1 MNIRFAAHLFLL
13 ITSSLTAQI
22 ACAQEDPW
30 NLSFEQ
36 YNHRQQQFTPWYK
49 TSYYK
54 KQHRIAPDSIIR
66 QHGRYAVRIQYAP
79 DAADRS
85 DGQFVNV
92 ISLDVPCKKLRVT
105 FYAKIEGQTPG
116 GVGVLLSQDKGEK
129 NTVSDMISIRDTAWT
144 LYSHEL
150 DMSKFSFPLDH
161 IRITTGYS
169 GEESLW
175 LDNFTILADGK
186 PLQETAS
193 FCKPVNETIQPLTQ
207 DQITRLAL
215 LGQTW
220 GFLKYYHPEV
230 AKGSFNWDME
240 LFRMIPLAKNVA
252 NDAAFSDSLLHWIN
266 ALGEVKACR
275 NCSAEIPQDVLI
287 YNIDLAWMQNQHLSA
302 ALQEK
307 LQFLLAN
314 RHKGQGH
321 YVKYDRAANALFQ
334 NEPEYKWRN
343 SDYPNENF
351 RLLSLFRYWNMIHYF
366 YPYKN
371 IIGKNWNDVLYTFIP
386 RMAEAKDSL
395 AYNTSLVQLVTSV
408 NDSHA
413 NSYNRIVA
421 KQFELHLPVT
431 TYIYNDELVVTGPYN
446 DSLAALAGLQKGD
459 VIEKVGGRNVKELI
473 EERKILM
480 AASNYPTTL
489 RRLSYQNA
497 IAGGREPQVTLTVR
511 RNGQSFTRQVQRY
524 TYDALNYQYKRD
536 STYWKILPGN
546 IGYVNMGLIE
556 KKHVDSMMQA
566 LKDTRS
572 IIFDTRNY
580 PQGTVQQIAEY
591 LHTTHVPFAKFT
603 SPDFDYPGAF
613 RWSKEISQCGRW
625 DKKSNKF
632 VYTGKIVV
640 LVNESTQSHAEWSTM
655 AFQTVPGSYTIGSQT
670 SGADGNSSLLYLPG
684 GHATYM
690 TGLGVFYPD
699 NTPTQQ
705 VGVRVDKTVRRTA
718 AGIAAGR
725 DEVLE
730 AAVEYINGKHS

>member
-1 MNIRFAAHLFLL
+1 MNIRFATNLFLL
-13 ITSSLTAQI
+13 ITSLLIVQT

-49 TSYYK
+49 TWYHT
-54 KQHRIAPDSIIR
+54 KQHRIAPDSISR

-79 DAADRS
+79 NASDKS
-85 DGQFVNV
+85 DGQFVN
-92 ISLDVPCKKLRVT
+92 IIPLDVLCKKLRVT
-105 FYAKIEGQTPG
+105 FYAKVVGQTSG

-129 NTVSDMISIRDTAWT
+129 NILSDMITIRDTAWT

-161 IRITTGYS
+161 IRITTGY
-169 GEESLW
+169 GGKESLW

-186 PLQETAS
+186 PLQETTS
-193 FCKPVNETIQPLTQ
+193 FCKPVNENIQPLTRE
-207 DQITRLAL
+207 QITRLAL

-240 LFRMIPLAKNVA
+240 LFRLIPIAKSVA
-252 NDAAFSDSLLHWIN
+252 NDAAFSDSLLGWIN
-266 ALGEVKACR
+266 TLGAVKECR
-275 NCSAEIPQDVLI
+275 NCSAAVPEDVLT
-287 YNIDLAWMQNQHLSA
+287 YNIDLAWMKDQHLSA

-314 RHKGQGH
+314 RHKGEGH
-321 YVKYDRAANALFQ
+321 YVKHDRAANALFQ

-371 IIGKNWNDVLYTFIP
+371 IIGKNWNDVLYAFIP

-395 AYNTSLVQLVTSV
+395 TYNTSLVQLVTSV

-421 KQFELHLPVT
+421 KQFELYLPVT
-431 TYIYNDELVVTGPYN
+431 TYIYNEELVVTGIYN

-459 VIEKVGGRNVKELI
+459 VIEKVGGRSIKELI

-480 AASNYPTTL
+480 SASNYPTTL

-497 IAGGREPQVTLTVR
+497 IAGGREPQVTLTIR

-556 KKHVDSMMQA
+556 KKQVDSMMQA

-580 PQGTVQQIAEY
+580 PHGTVQQIAEY

-603 SPDFDYPGAF
+603 APDLDYPGAF

-625 DKKSNKF
+625 DRSNKF
-632 VYTGKIVV
+632 LYSGKIVV
-640 LVNESTQSHAEWSTM
+640 LVNEITQSHAEWSTM

-670 SGADGNSSLLYLPG
+670 SGADGNSALLYLPG
-684 GHATYM
+684 GHSTYM

-705 VGVRVDKTVRRTA
+705 VGVKIDKTVRPTA
-718 AGIAAGR
+718 AGIAAGK

-730 AAVEYINGKHS
+730 AAIDYINGKHS